1 MCACWSIRWT
11 WSTFEQLKKSFVLR
25 KFVCFEV
32 AYFYLSCQP
41 NELCIVIMILWNY
54 CTVIRILFYASHWPY
69 VVIIKIRQFLFVV
82 CCSDTTSAQRSH
94 LPFEIVQRPKPSC
107 LHLQAN
113 QRLLHLVH
121 KHRRLASTFC
131 VAIIFQAAALWQLLI
146 AADALR
152 LRTQEYQFRA
162 RADIRKALNA
172 HFLLTC
178 LAWSYY
184 AGTHRGS
191 RGTLSSV
198 KLPQN
203 WKCSTS
209 DGLIGYRFLLKM
221 FQDFAIVTQI

>member
-131 VAIIFQAAALWQLLI
+131 GRHLPSRCFMATFNCCRCSQTQNSGVPIQGTSRYPKSFKRALFAHLFGLVI
-146 AADALR
+146 LR
-152 LRTQEYQFRA
+152 RHA
-162 RADIRKALNA
+162 
-172 HFLLTC
+172 
-178 LAWSYY
+178 S
-184 AGTHRGS
+184 G
-191 RGTLSSV
+191 
-198 KLPQN
+198 
-203 WKCSTS
+203 
-209 DGLIGYRFLLKM
+209 
-221 FQDFAIVTQI
+221 